1 MAEKITF
8 DLVSPEKIVMSRPV
22 DMVVIPGGDGDFGV
36 LPRHA
41 PLLSTVRAGVISV
54 YENGVIVE
62 RVVVAGGFAE
72 VTGDR
77 VNIVAEEAVLV
88 SDLQYDAV
96 EQELRNLEE
105 DLEDAKD
112 ADARALVEHR
122 IHLSK
127 LKLHALAA

>member
-8 DLVSPEKIVMSRPV
+8 DLVSPERLVLSRPV

-41 PLLSTVRAGVISV
+41 PLLSTVRAGVIAV
-54 YENGVIVE
+54 YEGGAITE

-72 VTGDR
+72 VTGER
-77 VNIVAEEAVLV
+77 VTVLAEEAVLV
-88 SDLQYDAV
+88 SDLSYEKV
-96 EQELRNLEE
+96 EEELRDLQE

-112 ADARALVEHR
+112 ADAKALVEHR
-122 IHLSK
+122 IHLSQ
-127 LKLHALAA
+127 LKLHALNA